1 MRIRGDGEMRKKN
14 KDKIK
19 RVAGM
24 SLTHIILIIIGIAWM
39 YPFIWMISAS
49 FKTQSEFFKSRLGL
63 IPEQFTLD
71 NMIRVWEKANF
82 NVYFL
87 NSVIV
92 TAVSV
97 TLVLAMTAASGY
109 VLGRYNFIGKKT
121 LMTIFIASMTIPL
134 VSTIIPTYEV
144 LKGMNLIGTRM
155 GLILA
160 QAGGG
165 HVIFLLL
172 FSQFFRQI
180 PNELEEAARIDGAG
194 FFRTFIQIMMPLAK
208 PVAVTVI
215 IMESIWAW
223 NSFMLPLVLTLNN
236 PASRTLAVGLY
247 AFKGENTVDWPGIA
261 AGGTIAVIPI
271 VLLFIFLQKY
281 FVDGVAGAVKS

>member
-1 MRIRGDGEMRKKN
+1 MNG
-14 KDKIK
+14 KDKMKKITGIT
-19 RVAGM
+19 V
-24 SLTHIILIIIGIAWM
+24 THILLIAIGIVWM
-39 YPFIWMISAS
+39 YPFLWMISAS
-49 FKTQSEFFKSRLGL
+49 FKTQSEFFRDRLSL
-63 IPEQFTLD
+63 IPAQFTLD
-71 NMIRVWEKANF
+71 NIMRVWEKANF
-82 NVYFL
+82 NIYFL

-92 TAVSV
+92 TVVSV
-97 TLVLAMTAASGY
+97 TLVLIMTAASGY
-109 VLGRYNFIGKKT
+109 VLGRYEFIGKKVVVSV
-121 LMTIFIASMTIPL
+121 FVASMAIPL

-144 LKGMNLIGTRM
+144 LKGMNLVGTRL

-180 PNELEEAARIDGAG
+180 PNELEEAAKIDGAG
-194 FFRTFIQIMMPLAK
+194 FLRTFIQIMMPLAK
-208 PVAVTVI
+208 PVGITVI

-261 AGGTIAVIPI
+261 AGGTIAVVPI
-271 VLLFIFLQKY
+271 ILLFIFLQKY